1 MPLPPIAADVTCG
14 VDPRCHQLFHITRR
28 NELGSR
34 LRQLCYGGRNI
45 EALKHLD
52 VCFNAS
58 MFATSW
64 MGPSEEALRG
74 AWGEGSWLRPLFDT
88 LLDGSCVRRCERRVI
103 LTSQWTTVT

>member
-1 MPLPPIAADVTCG
+1 MPPSLYMPLPPIAADVTCG
-14 VDPRCHQLFHITRR
+14 VDPRCHQLFRMTRR

-88 LLDGSCVRRCERRVI
+88 LLDGSCIRADVVAN
-103 LTSQWTTVT
+103 